1 VLETIEAWKKVKA
14 KAEIGVMDDLQEKVN
29 KVENSILNMEEKV
42 RKKEKFWNKTKLDEL
57 KEHIEDLQDKK
68 ETFLKLLNGEN
79 EKGLKEMMSRKYKK
93 EIVEKRVGIRKSS
106 SGRPQQLDQED
117 EEFILNCIES
127 KSRAHGRRMAI
138 RIIELKR
145 KIS

>member
-1 VLETIEAWKKVKA
+1 
-14 KAEIGVMDDLQEKVN
+14 M
-29 KVENSILNMEEKV
+29 
-42 RKKEKFWNKTKLDEL
+42 FWNKTQLDELL

-68 ETFLKLLNGEN
+68 ETFLKLLNSEN
-79 EKGLKEMMSRKYKK
+79 EKGLKEMMARKYKK

-127 KSRAHGRRMAI
+127 KSRAHGRRSDAVMYTNH
-138 RIIELKR
+138 RVKKKDFLKLANYSR
-145 KIS
+145 LSRGLKPIKSATTVYNRARPGQKVSRPKSI